1 MSSQFDSQ
9 QTSQNTSLSEP
20 ILPETESSDNSFHQI
35 ETLEIT
41 RNSIKTKKPKKIKY
55 SQKVSVSV
63 FKLQFALCD
72 SKDIIMIIIGIIASI
87 LISANSILFEFL
99 LGNSI
104 NHLSSSLGKL
114 TSEELKEI
122 IWTDCKYYLILA
134 SGSLIAGYLYF
145 TLWYLNGKR
154 LSTKYRLE
162 YFKLIGQQEQE
173 WFDKHNPFELTTR
186 IESETKN
193 IEAALGLKIGFSI
206 GTITMFFAGFGLCIY
221 INWKMT
227 LLVSAICPVLGF
239 TIYKLAVKS
248 AEFTEL
254 TESEYGKAGAIAEES
269 IYNIKTVYSFNNQ
282 KLEYDRYREKM
293 KNSFKVMLK
302 KALIIAA
309 VYGVCEFLCHAT
321 EAGSIFFFTYLAS
334 KDRNVKIGDLLIIVD
349 ILLFEIC
356 MSLNEM
362 LPCIKIIDDACFSAR
377 KFFALKQRKQNMDF
391 SSSFY
396 KGGESN
402 VLFNNVNDNTFKPS
416 NKIEIKNVGFSYK
429 KQDTPIF
436 ENLNLLFQPNKIN
449 ALVGESGSGKSTI
462 ISLIMRLYDV
472 DKGEILLN
480 NIDIKQYDYEYL
492 KDQFGY
498 VQQEPML
505 MNSTIRDNILMGREG
520 YDDDDIIK
528 AAQISG
534 AIKVIRSKP
543 EKLDYQVGVKGSKL
557 SGGEKQLIAITRA
570 ILAQPKFL
578 ILDEAT
584 SALDNKTEKMIN
596 RSISNLSEK
605 TTVIVIAHRLSSII
619 ESDMI
624 FVLDKGKVVS
634 QGNHKDLCEN
644 SDEYKKLIL
653 SMKTDDNS
661 DKETEE
667 DSEDSSTNVEKG
679 DGSPIEEDSD
689 FLIDT
694 TQKKARRTTFLPKGP
709 FLNDLEDI
717 DIKNL
722 NSSRMSVRIS
732 NRTSSIDLSKD
743 EYFSTADFFKEGFTN
758 NNIFSQLGKNPQPK
772 KWLFSLMAKKKCLI
786 TSMMLSSFLS
796 GLIWPSAGYIIA
808 FYGNKITERIE
819 STTEI
824 TEETKDQFLQI
835 GLEFFLVY
843 LCVAIGI
850 GALCIW
856 KNYNLDKMGGYV
868 SRKLRKETFKKYL
881 TMNCEFFD
889 SKVNSPSALLSK
901 LAFDADN
908 VNNIIFSSIG
918 VIVESIITLAAA
930 VGLGCIHSVRLTLLL
945 LAFSPFMLL
954 SMGFYFY
961 IDSFETKEAEK
972 MQVTTGEV
980 LSEFINNIKT
990 IKAFNFQQKLI
1001 SSFQQ
1006 TIEKNSNVVKKK
1018 TYLIGI
1024 SYGVTLFISNICYA
1038 FAFYVGGLMI
1048 ANGDILFGDFIQIL
1062 MPFYLCL
1069 YYLSVAQCY
1078 IGDLTKANSSLKSL
1092 YEVHEL
1098 ESNIKADFD
1107 DAITIKDPSTIK
1119 GDISFQ
1125 NVSFS
1130 YAGSKKKKII
1140 SNFNLNIPYGK
1151 HIGIV
1156 GFSGSGKST
1165 IIQLIERFFDPTQ
1178 GTIKIDNKPI
1188 TEYDVFSLRNLFG
1201 YVQQEPPLFN
1211 TSIIQNIK
1219 YGNKSISDEEIKEM
1233 LIEMKIEHLL
1243 NKKINNENDENN
1255 EKEEKDKEKT
1265 NKEKNGEKNDE
1276 DDNVISGG
1284 EKQRVSIIRALVRKP
1299 KILLL
1304 DEATS
1309 SLDVNL
1315 QNEIQKVINKHM
1327 EGKTMIT
1334 VAHRLSTVIDCDE
1347 IIVMEKGKIIEKGKH
1362 ETLLEKKGR
1371 YYELYELNK

>member
-1 MSSQFDSQ
+1 MSSQLDNQ
-9 QTSQNTSLSEP
+9 AINENNNLTEP
-20 ILPETESSDNSFHQI
+20 ILPEGESTDNSIHQF
-35 ETLEIT
+35 ETFEIT
-41 RNSIKTKKPKKIKY
+41 RDSIGKNKKPRKIKY
-55 SQKVSVSV
+55 SQKISVSV

-72 SKDIIMIIIGIIASI
+72 SKDILMICIGIIASM
-87 LISANSILFEFL
+87 LISANSVLFEFL

-104 NHLSSSLGKL
+104 NHLSSSIAKS
-114 TSEELKEI
+114 TPEELKHI

-134 SGSLIAGYLYF
+134 SGSLLAGYLYF

-154 LSTKYRLE
+154 LSKKYRLE

-221 INWKMT
+221 VNWKMT
-227 LLVSAICPVLGF
+227 LLVSAICPILGF

-248 AEFTEL
+248 AEFTEM

-282 KLEYDRYREKM
+282 KHEYDRYKEKM
-293 KNSFKVMLK
+293 KSSFKIMVK
-302 KALIIAA
+302 KALIIAS

-334 KDRNVKIGDLLIIVD
+334 KDKNVKIGDLFMIVD

-362 LPCIKIIDDACFSAR
+362 LPCIKILDDACFSAR

-396 KGGESN
+396 KGGDNN
-402 VLFNNVNDNTFKPS
+402 VLYDNVSDNSFIS
-416 NKIEIKNVGFSYK
+416 QNKIEMKNVSFSYK
-429 KQDTPIF
+429 NQNTPIF
-436 ENLNLLFQPNKIN
+436 ENLNLSFKPNKIN

-462 ISLIMRLYDV
+462 ISLLMRLYDV
-472 DKGEILLN
+472 SEGEILLN
-480 NIDIKQYDYEYL
+480 NVDVKQYEYEYL

-505 MNSTIRDNILMGREG
+505 MNTTIRENILMGRDG
-520 YDDDDIIK
+520 YGDDDIIK
-528 AAQISG
+528 AAQITG
-534 AIKVIRSKP
+534 ALKVINSKP
-543 EKLDYQVGVKGSKL
+543 EKLDYLVGVKGSKL

-596 RSISNLSEK
+596 KSISELSEK

-619 ESDMI
+619 EADMI

-634 QGNHKDLCEN
+634 QGNHKELSES
-644 SDEYKKLIL
+644 SDEYKQLIL
-653 SMKTDDNS
+653 SMKNESNS
-661 DKETEE
+661 EEEELEEE
-667 DSEDSSTNVEKG
+667 DNEEGNINIEKNNDLCKEDEIVSS
-679 DGSPIEEDSD
+679 DI
-689 FLIDT
+689 LIDT
-694 TQKKARRTTFLPKGP
+694 TDKKARRSTFIPKKP
-709 FLNDLEDI
+709 FFNDLDEI
-717 DIKNL
+717 DINKFN
-722 NSSRMSVRIS
+722 NTRMSVRIT
-732 NRTSSIDLSKD
+732 NRTNHLDLSK
-743 EYFSTADFFKEGFTN
+743 EEFFSTADFFREGFQN
-758 NNIFSQLGKNPQPK
+758 NNIFTQLGKNPQPK

-786 TSMMLSSFLS
+786 ISMILSSFLS
-796 GLIWPSAGYIIA
+796 GLIWPTAGYIIA
-808 FYGNKITERIE
+808 FYGNKITEIIE
-819 STTEI
+819 STI
-824 TEETKDQFLQI
+824 IVTEETKKQYLKV

-843 LCVAIGI
+843 LGVAIGI
-850 GALCIW
+850 GTLCTW
-856 KNYNLDKMGGYV
+856 KNFNLDKMGGYI

-881 TMNCEFFD
+881 TMHCEFFET
-889 SKVNSPSALLSK
+889 KENSPSALLSK

-918 VIVESIITLAAA
+918 VIVESIITLVAA
-930 VGLGCIHSVRLTLLL
+930 VGLGCIHNVYLTLLL

-961 IDSFETKEAEK
+961 IDTFETKEAEK
-972 MQVTTGEV
+972 MQILTGEI

-1001 SSFQQ
+1001 SSFQE
-1006 TIEKNSNVVKKK
+1006 TIERNSYVVKKK

-1024 SYGVTLFISNICYA
+1024 SYGISLLLSNVCYA

-1048 ANGDILFGDFIQIL
+1048 ANGKVSFGDFIQIL

-1078 IGDLTKANSSLKSL
+1078 IGDLTKANSSLKNL

-1098 ESNIKADFD
+1098 KSNIKADFVNTLNIQD
-1107 DAITIKDPSTIK
+1107 SASIK

-1130 YAGSKKKKII
+1130 YTGNKKKKII

-1165 IIQLIERFFDPTQ
+1165 IIQLIERFFDSTQ
-1178 GTIKIDNKPI
+1178 GIIKIDNKPI

-1211 TSIIQNIK
+1211 TSIIENIR
-1219 YGNKSISDEEIKEM
+1219 YGNKSVSDDVIKEM
-1233 LIEMKIEHLL
+1233 LAEMKIEHLL
-1243 NKKINNENDENN
+1243 QKKIEKSDD
-1255 EKEEKDKEKT
+1255 EKE
-1265 NKEKNGEKNDE
+1265 KEKNNQNKNEEKNNG

-1284 EKQRVSIIRALVRKP
+1284 EKQRVSIIRALVKKP

-1309 SLDVNL
+1309 SLDINL
-1315 QNEIQKVINKHM
+1315 QNEIQKVINKYM

-1362 ETLLEKKGR
+1362 EALLEKKGR
-1371 YYELYELNK
+1371 YYELYQLNK